1 MKEKAEISDHLLI
14 NYLKQ
19 EATAEENEQIET
31 WLKSDPEN
39 QLDLD
44 KLRIVWEKSESLTD
58 FEAIDLDKNW
68 QSIQGKM
75 SQEKK
80 AQGIKWQVWKY
91 AAAILLIAVV
101 SIFLM
106 KPEEVKMQQA
116 VASAKPLEVVLADG
130 STVWLNKGA
139 TLDYPEEFTTSTR
152 EVSITGE
159 AYFDIAHNPDK
170 PFKVLADGT
179 VTEVLGTTFTVTEGE
194 GELLEVVLATG
205 KVRFTKGDQRV
216 TLEPGQMVV
225 VNTKGEVTKRNND
238 NPNFM
243 SWKTRSLIFD
253 NAPMKEVISEIS
265 SLYGVVLEIE
275 DKEFLDCPLTTTF
288 QDESLDDVLETI
300 ALLFNIEIK
309 QDGQLYQL
317 IGNGCGQ

>member
-1 MKEKAEISDHLLI
+1 MKEKADISDHLLI
-14 NYLKQ
+14 NYVKQ
-19 EATAEENEQIET
+19 VTTAQENEQVEE
-31 WLKSDPEN
+31 WLERDPKN

-44 KLRIVWEKSESLTD
+44 KIKLVWEKSESLTD
-58 FEAIDLDKNW
+58 FEAIDLSANW
-68 QSIQGKM
+68 RSIQDRIGQK
-75 SQEKK
+75 EK
-80 AQGIKWQVWKY
+80 GNSSKWQIWKY
-91 AAAILLIAVV
+91 AAAVLLIAAV
-101 SIFLM
+101 SIFLL
-106 KPEEVKMQQA
+106 KPEEVKMQHA
-116 VASAKPLEVVLADG
+116 VASIDPLEVVLEDG
-130 STVWLNKGA
+130 STVWLNNGA
-139 TLDYPEEFTTSTR
+139 TLDYPEKFNASTR
-152 EVSITGE
+152 EVTLTGE
-159 AYFDIAHNPDK
+159 AYFDIAHNPHK

-179 VTEVLGTTFTVTEGE
+179 ETEVLGTTFTVTEGE

-317 IGNGCGQ
+317 IGNGCRQ